1 MYILYILF
9 CLLYYI
15 CNHSFSSLAVRSC
28 ISLWISSHLHLT
40 AHCCPL
46 GRVLALTPWSPNYCA
61 SFVYNQCFLIMTMC
75 WTIEEEMFVLHGCHE
90 LAPTFPCSNPPGCG
104 MLIGIW
110 PSHCRNTKCVP
121 EPQSCYCT
129 RLQMLTDKVSIF
141 WGKTDRSFTHDVSF
155 SLGFTTLREQL
166 MGL

>member
-1 MYILYILF
+1 MYLTLNKQPSPSDRPTAVHWAVSWHLPHGVPITVPPLF
-9 CLLYYI
+9 TI
-15 CNHSFSSLAVRSC
+15 NVF
-28 ISLWISSHLHLT
+28 SLWLCAGQLRKKCSFCVAALDPSHTSTIS
-40 AHCCPL
+40 
-46 GRVLALTPWSPNYCA
+46 
-61 SFVYNQCFLIMTMC
+61 
-75 WTIEEEMFVLHGCHE
+75 E
-90 LAPTFPCSNPPGCG
+90 LATTFPCSSPLGCG

-121 EPQSCYCT
+121 KPQSCYCT

-141 WGKTDRSFTHDVSF
+141 WGKTDRSFTHLSI